1 VVPSLPL
8 EVALHDPLLT
18 GAVVAGPEQRQVHV
32 AGVGPLQAAPR
43 VHVLDGLVHLVVR
56 PGLVAA
62 HPVAPHQL
70 YGTVLVAGVQTVV
83 VGHDLLAL
91 GVGEDLV
98 AAQVMTISHA
108 QVLPGLATHRVQ
120 TVLGLDVANISEI
133 IIFQRHLRFGIHVLQ
148 VPPEAL
154 AFQSFSEFSPRGNVS
169 DRHAPRPCA
178 QHTTTNQLALESC
191 ASGVL

>member
-1 VVPSLPL
+1 MSPGSGLCRQLP
-8 EVALHDPLLT
+8 VFTCLT
-18 GAVVAGPEQRQVHV
+18 
-32 AGVGPLQAAPR
+32 
-43 VHVLDGLVHLVVR
+43 VLSWRGRKTKNRHSFTTSRPTTHHLVVR

-120 TVLGLDVANISEI
+120 TVLGLDVAN
-133 IIFQRHLRFGIHVLQ
+133 LQ
-148 VPPEAL
+148 FMGLNKVPCYREQL
-154 AFQSFSEFSPRGNVS
+154 TSPR
-169 DRHAPRPCA
+169 
-178 QHTTTNQLALESC
+178 
-191 ASGVL
+191 

>member
-43 VHVLDGLVHLVVR
+43 VHVLDGLVLEGEKNEKPSLLHNTTPTTHHLVVR

-98 AAQVMTISHA
+98 AAQVMTISHP

-120 TVLGLDVANISEI
+120 TVLGLDVAN
-133 IIFQRHLRFGIHVLQ
+133 LQ
-148 VPPEAL
+148 FAALNNVPCYREQL
-154 AFQSFSEFSPRGNVS
+154 TSPR
-169 DRHAPRPCA
+169 
-178 QHTTTNQLALESC
+178 
-191 ASGVL
+191 